1 MNKRPSNR
9 ELFDACMKRAWSDDV
24 DDASRKLLEAAAKRI
39 RSLHTRTISL
49 AHSLELEEAVCQEAL
64 QERDDMVYAVRMCRQ
79 KTEANEGPK
88 DTHGEG
94 M

>member
-9 ELFDACMKRAWSDDV
+9 ELFDACMKQAWKDDT
-24 DDASRKLLEAAAKRI
+24 DDISRELLERAAKRI
-39 RSLHTRTISL
+39 RSLHKRTIAL

-79 KTEANEGPK
+79 ATEGPK
-88 DTHGEG
+88 DTQGEG